1 MHESAPVGPTTIRRR
16 KLLTKINDLNRIVEV
31 LKQGYFMVRNSTKL
45 LVAGVV
51 LGVMNQACAVHGG
64 PEPGARKGVRT
75 VRPAPVAAAV
85 APVVPAPPPARS
97 DVTTTNG
104 VEQPPAHAMAP
115 LAARAAPEADP
126 ALAPSPDRPRVVAA
140 GPDGSSA
147 SAVPPG
153 LARAIEPAPPSPAVN
168 RADPVVSGARPGSA
182 DTPVAPAPRA
192 EPAPIVRTAEP
203 LPAPAS
209 PASPQAPTT
218 PLAQMPAPNAIEP
231 VPFGP
236 VDEFSAES
244 ALDEVAPH
252 GSLWDRVRAGFKL
265 DGLDSPLVSRYE
277 EYYANRPDYLKR
289 IVSRGKKYLHFIV
302 EEVEKRGMPLEI
314 ALLPMIESAY
324 NPTAYSKAHAA
335 GMWQFIPTTGKL
347 YGLQQNW
354 WYDGRRD
361 VQAATRAALDYLQKL
376 YGDFGDWHLALAAYN
391 WGEGAVSRAIE
402 RNQRQGLPGDYNS
415 LRMPAETRNYVPKLL
430 AVKNIVAEPEKYGLE
445 LDDLPNEPYF
455 IRVAAPGHMDL
466 QRAAQ
471 LAGVP
476 VEELRS
482 LNPGFNRPIITPA
495 NGDSLL
501 VPADRA
507 EAFTENLKSNEG
519 PLLTW
524 QTYRVER
531 PERIEAIAQRF
542 GTTPALLQQVNGVAR
557 NGRLKAGSTLLVP
570 RTTGG
575 GGRPRTLDVA
585 SFQPPELLP
594 DTPRVHRVTRGET
607 LRSIADRYDVDVRQL
622 MAWNG
627 LRSEKVRAGQR
638 IALQARGK
646 AVARTVAGK
655 THGPSAEP
663 RAHRSESRA
672 ARAGTAAQAK
682 TRTAAHQGKSVK
694 PEKIAKGASAS
705 RKAVARDTR
714 GKSASPVRKQQVAAG
729 R

>member
-1 MHESAPVGPTTIRRR
+1 
-16 KLLTKINDLNRIVEV
+16 LLTKINDLNRIIEV
-31 LKQGYFMVRNSTKL
+31 LKQGYFMVRNSIRL

-64 PEPGARKGVRT
+64 PEPGARKVARSA
-75 VRPAPVAAAV
+75 RPAPAADAL
-85 APVVPAPPPARS
+85 APVVPAPPAARS
-97 DVTTTNG
+97 LVSTTDG
-104 VEQPPAHAMAP
+104 LERPPAHAMEP
-115 LAARAAPEADP
+115 LAARAAPEAEPEVSRDVP
-126 ALAPSPDRPRVVAA
+126 APNERPGPIAP
-140 GPDGSSA
+140 GPDSTA
-147 SAVPPG
+147 PSAVPPG
-153 LARAIEPAPPSPAVN
+153 LARATEPPPTAPPGSRPEARATAARPVPAEPATAYSRTEPVTAPRV
-168 RADPVVSGARPGSA
+168 ADPAPTSVPSTSSA
-182 DTPVAPAPRA
+182 TPVAQ
-192 EPAPIVRTAEP
+192 
-203 LPAPAS
+203 LPAG
-209 PASPQAPTT
+209 
-218 PLAQMPAPNAIEP
+218 NAIEP

-244 ALDEVAPH
+244 ALDEAAAH
-252 GSLWDRVRAGFKL
+252 GNLWDRVRAGFKL
-265 DGLDSPLVSRYE
+265 DALDSPLVSRYE

-402 RNQRQGLPGDYNS
+402 RNQRQGLPGDYGS
-415 LRMPAETRNYVPKLL
+415 LRMPTETRNYVPKLL

-445 LDDLPNEPYF
+445 LDELPNEPYF

-482 LNPGFNRPIITPA
+482 LNPGFNRPVITPA

-501 VPADRA
+501 VPAAHA
-507 EAFTENLKSNEG
+507 EAFTENLKAHEG

-531 PERIEAIAQRF
+531 PERIESIAQRF

-570 RTTGG
+570 RSTPGSG
-575 GGRPRTLDVA
+575 QPRTLDVA
-585 SFQPPELLP
+585 AFQPPELLS
-594 DTPRVHRVTRGET
+594 DTPRVHRVGRGET
-607 LRSIADRYDVDVRQL
+607 LRGIADRYDVDVRQL

-638 IALQARGK
+638 IALQARVK
-646 AVARTVAGK
+646 AAPRTAAGQSRGHRAATREARL
-655 THGPSAEP
+655 
-663 RAHRSESRA
+663 ESRA
-672 ARAGTAAQAK
+672 PSKVRASAQVKAA
-682 TRTAAHQGKSVK
+682 K
-694 PEKIAKGASAS
+694 PEKHTKLEKHAKQDKPAKGVKPAPAARRS
-705 RKAVARDTR
+705 VAQDTR
-714 GKSASPVRKQQVAAG
+714 AKTASPLRKQQVAAG

>member
-1 MHESAPVGPTTIRRR
+1 
-16 KLLTKINDLNRIVEV
+16 
-31 LKQGYFMVRNSTKL
+31 MVRNSTKL
-45 LVAGVV
+45 LVAGIV
-51 LGVMNQACAVHGG
+51 LGVVNQACAVHGG
-64 PEPGARKGVRT
+64 PEPAARKVVRT
-75 VRPAPVAAAV
+75 ARPATAVSAA
-85 APVVPAPPPARS
+85 APVVPPPPPARS
-97 DVTTTNG
+97 DLAIANG
-104 VEQPPAHAMAP
+104 LERPPAHAMEP
-115 LAARAAPEADP
+115 LAARAAAEPEP
-126 ALAPSPDRPRVVAA
+126 EIVRYAPSSAEGNRAAIA
-140 GPDGSSA
+140 GPVSTGSSPL
-147 SAVPPG
+147 PPG
-153 LARAIEPAPPSPAVN
+153 LARAVE
-168 RADPVVSGARPGSA
+168 
-182 DTPVAPAPRA
+182 PVAPASAVSRD
-192 EPAPIVRTAEP
+192 EPAPSASRAASSAAVATPSPNLDPAP
-203 LPAPAS
+203 LPRASEPVPSSSAPRV
-209 PASPQAPTT
+209 T
-218 PLAQMPAPNAIEP
+218 PAPLVPTANAIEP

-236 VDEFSAES
+236 VDEFTAES
-244 ALDEVAPH
+244 ALDDPAQP

-265 DGLDSPLVSRYE
+265 DGLDSPLVARYE
-277 EYYANRPDYLKR
+277 EYYAHRPDYLKR

-402 RNQRQGLPGDYNS
+402 RNQRQGLPGDYNN
-415 LRMPAETRNYVPKLL
+415 LRMPTETRNYVPKLL

-455 IRVAAPGHMDL
+455 IRVAAPGHMDM

-482 LNPGFNRPIITPA
+482 LNPGFNRPVITPA

-507 EAFTENLKSNEG
+507 EAFTENLKSNDG

-531 PERIEAIAQRF
+531 PERIETIAQRF

-570 RTTGG
+570 RMTAGS
-575 GGRPRTLDVA
+575 GRPRTLDTA
-585 SFQPPELLP
+585 TFQPPELLP
-594 DTPRVHRVTRGET
+594 DTPRVHRVGRGET
-607 LRSIADRYDVDVRQL
+607 LRGIANRYDVDVHQL

-646 AVARTVAGK
+646 AVTPKAVAVKAGNRGEAARDTRARAKARTVVEAR
-655 THGPSAEP
+655 SAKAP
-663 RAHRSESRA
+663 KVVKSHQA
-672 ARAGTAAQAK
+672 AK
-682 TRTAAHQGKSVK
+682 TTKAAPS
-694 PEKIAKGASAS
+694 P
-705 RKAVARDTR
+705 RKAVAQESR
-714 GKSASPVRKQQVAAG
+714 GKASAETRKQQVAAG